1 MIRQLSELILL
12 YIKRRVKKN
21 MVRLFWLGCALTK
34 LLLSKGNMNLFRQPY
49 TVLTVAWP
57 I

>member
-21 MVRLFWLGCALTK
+21 MERLFWFGCALTK